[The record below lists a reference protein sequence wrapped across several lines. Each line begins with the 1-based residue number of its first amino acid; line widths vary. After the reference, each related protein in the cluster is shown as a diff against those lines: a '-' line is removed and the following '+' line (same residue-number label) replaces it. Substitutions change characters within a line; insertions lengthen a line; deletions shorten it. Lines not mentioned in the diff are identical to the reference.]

1 MKRGGVE
8 KTNAPLSSLDT
19 HTYLRPVVHHVYLD
33 TQPPTNRSVH
43 GEAALRL
50 HGNKAVV
57 NFLPQ
62 PRTGGDADG
71 AGGDADGADAADGA
85 AYDDLRVSVAYLPEG
100 AVVVGGVGR
109 VGGAAALSP
118 APSQLS
124 CGRAPPPPGSIPA
137 APQMREPTGAR
148 HQDGD
153 NSRQPK
159 RAKLTPEAPPP
170 STPEQQERPSS
181 RSAKKPKNSPGAAA
195 TAAAEQPPAAFSHR
209 SSGRV
214 CKLGPCQGVEYEND
228 DKAVGED
235 DESDCS
241 ESTSGED
248 DDSEWTL
255 SGSAMAA
262 YATPAAATATTPKR
276 KGDTAS
282 TMPTTTRAPFRAATA
297 TRTAPSSAA
306 AARAASSVASAAAA
320 ASASNAAQHS
330 AESFLTSLPRLAAAA
345 SARDDSDL
353 SSEQRR
359 DLSSE
364 QRQLVNDGWAARR
377 RGELPNDECARAMDI
392 QQASNRRFVNHSA
405 EFSIASTVLMKPSQV
420 VPRRLIPRRPAR
432 SREANRPP
440 PPPPLLRSRS

>member
-1 MKRGGVE
+1 MKRDGVE
-8 KTNAPLSSLDT
+8 KRSPPPLLSRHT
-19 HTYLRPVVHHVYLD
+19 HLT
-33 TQPPTNRSVH
+33 SVH

-62 PRTGGDADG
+62 PRAGGDADG
-71 AGGDADGADAADGA
+71 AGGDDDDTGGDADGADAADGA
-85 AYDDLRVSVAYLPEG
+85 AYDDLRASVAYLPER
-100 AVVVGGVGR
+100 AIVVGGVGR

-137 APQMREPTGAR
+137 ASQMREPTGAR

-181 RSAKKPKNSPGAAA
+181 RSAKKPKNAPAAAA
-195 TAAAEQPPAAFSHR
+195 TAAAEQPPAALSHR

-228 DKAVGED
+228 DEVVGED

-248 DDSEWTL
+248 DDSEWAL

-276 KGDTAS
+276 KGDTAT
-282 TMPTTTRAPFRAATA
+282 TMTTTTRAPFRAATA

-306 AARAASSVASAAAA
+306 AARAASSVASAAA
-320 ASASNAAQHS
+320 SSSNAAQH
-330 AESFLTSLPRLAAAA
+330 SLPRLAAAA

-364 QRQLVNDGWAARR
+364 QRQLVNGGWAARR
-377 RGELPNDECARAMDI
+377 RGELPNDEYARAMDI
-392 QQASNRRFVNHSA
+392 QQASNRRFVNHND
-405 EFSIASTVLMKPSQV
+405 EFSVASTVLMKPSQV

-440 PPPPLLRSRS
+440 PPPPPLLRSRS